1 MEKSKNLLTKIW
13 LVATVLIVLAG
24 IVMLSLF
31 GFNNTV
37 DYSKGYELTVGVD
50 QKIEGQDLVFQTAE
64 EYFAEKGIAPKN
76 YTKVYLNDG
85 ASVVYKFDSA
95 IEIDKDAIDKDALVL
110 KIENA
115 IDNEFALVSVDFN
128 EFSSYKQDNVLN
140 FSLALL
146 ITAVVIFVLALILG
160 KIKVSLG
167 ILLASIV
174 SLIFYLGM
182 VALFRIPVCDFLSV
196 FTALSFIFGAILSAI
211 LLFKF
216 KAIAKLSDGKNT
228 ACEIAKQG
236 AKSSSLK
243 LVVLCGVVVL
253 SAVSLLIFGTTY
265 LKFLALHLLVSSVAS
280 ISTALIGGSSYWA
293 LSK

>member
-13 LVATVLIVLAG
+13 LIATVLIVLAG
-24 IVMLSLF
+24 IVVLSVF

-64 EYFAEKGIAPKN
+64 EYFAEKGIVPKN
-76 YTKVYLNDG
+76 YSKVQLNDG
-85 ASVVYKFDSA
+85 ASVVYKFDRA
-95 IEIDKDAIDKDALVL
+95 VEIDKDALVL
-110 KIENA
+110 KIESA

-128 EFSSYKQDNVLN
+128 EFSIYKQENVLN
-140 FSLALL
+140 FSIALL
-146 ITAVVIFVLALILG
+146 ITAVIIFVLALILG

-167 ILLASIV
+167 ILLSSIV

-182 VALFRIPVCDFLSV
+182 VALFRFPVCDFLSV
-196 FTALSFIFGAILSAI
+196 FTALSFTLGAVLSAI

-228 ACEIAKQG
+228 SCEIAKQG
-236 AKSSSLK
+236 AKTSVLK
-243 LVVLCGVVVL
+243 FAYLSIVVVL
-253 SAVSLLIFGTTY
+253 TVATLLIFGTPY
-265 LKFLALHLLVSSVAS
+265 LKFLALHLLASSMAS
-280 ISTALIGGSSYWA
+280 ISTTLIGASSYWA

>member
-24 IVMLSLF
+24 IVMLSIF

-64 EYFAEKGIAPKN
+64 EYFVEKVIAPKN
-76 YTKVYLNDG
+76 YSKVYLNDG

-95 IEIDKDAIDKDALVL
+95 VEIDKIDKVALVS

-128 EFSSYKQDNVLN
+128 EISSYKQDNVLN

-160 KIKVSLG
+160 KFKVSLG

-216 KAIAKLSDGKNT
+216 KAITKLSDGKNT

-236 AKSSSLK
+236 AKSSVLK
-243 LVVLCGVVVL
+243 LVVLCFIVVL
-253 SAVSLLIFGTTY
+253 SSASLLIFGTTY

-280 ISTALIGGSSYWA
+280 ISTAIIGGSSYWA

>member
-24 IVMLSLF
+24 IVMLSIF

-64 EYFAEKGIAPKN
+64 EYFVEKGIAPKN
-76 YTKVYLNDG
+76 YSKVYLNDG

-95 IEIDKDAIDKDALVL
+95 VEIDKIDKVALVS

-128 EFSSYKQDNVLN
+128 EISSYKQDNVLN

-160 KIKVSLG
+160 KFKVSLG

-216 KAIAKLSDGKNT
+216 KAITKLSDGKNT

-236 AKSSSLK
+236 AKSSVLK
-243 LVVLCGVVVL
+243 LVVLCFIVVL
-253 SAVSLLIFGTTY
+253 SSASLLIFGTTY

-280 ISTALIGGSSYWA
+280 ISTAIIGGSSYWA

>member
-24 IVMLSLF
+24 IVMLSIF

-64 EYFAEKGIAPKN
+64 EYFSEKGIAPKN

-95 IEIDKDAIDKDALVL
+95 VDIDKDTLVL

-236 AKSSSLK
+236 AKSSALK

-253 SAVSLLIFGTTY
+253 TAVSLLIFGTTY